1 VRNPNI
7 TRVIMGRVADNK
19 LGYVLVGVCHNKPG
33 RPKPYQ
39 ARVRRGGKQVELGTF
54 ATAEEGGGA
63 MRRALAGGAG
73 GGGETGSSGGT
84 ADERGGAAAG
94 AGGEA
99 DAARGR

>member
-1 VRNPNI
+1 MRNPNI

-19 LGYVLVGVCHNKPG
+19 LGYVGVCHNKPG

-63 MRRALAGGAG
+63 MRRALASPEGQ
-73 GGGETGSSGGT
+73 
-84 ADERGGAAAG
+84 AAA
-94 AGGEA
+94 AKQAAAAAPLTREEA
-99 DAARGR
+99 RQQAQAEIRRRG